1 MKNYLFILFSL
12 LLMQVY
18 AQDGSRIEQAK
29 IGYIT
34 NKLNLSST
42 EAEKFWPLYNEYKSK
57 IKAIRK
63 EMRMDMKEIQNLDAI
78 SDKEAETTLN
88 DIISSE
94 QRTLDLK
101 KEYFVKFK
109 QILPIKKVI
118 LLVRAEREF
127 NKEVLMQMRRK

>member
-1 MKNYLFILFSL
+1 
-12 LLMQVY
+12 MQVY

>member
-1 MKNYLFILFSL
+1 MKNYILILFSL
-12 LLMQVY
+12 LLIQVH

-57 IKAIRK
+57 IKTIRK

-94 QRTLDLK
+94 QRTL
-101 KEYFVKFK
+101 
-109 QILPIKKVI
+109 I
-118 LLVRAEREF
+118 
-127 NKEVLMQMRRK
+127 

>member
-1 MKNYLFILFSL
+1 MKNYIFILFSL
-12 LLMQVY
+12 LLMQGY

-34 NKLNLSST
+34 NKLNLSSA

>member
-1 MKNYLFILFSL
+1 MKNYIIILFSL
-12 LLMQVY
+12 LLMQGY

>member
-1 MKNYLFILFSL
+1 MKNYIIILFSL
-12 LLMQVY
+12 LLMQGY

-34 NKLNLSST
+34 NKLNLSSA

>member
-1 MKNYLFILFSL
+1 MKNYIFILFSL
-12 LLMQVY
+12 LLMQGY